1 MPHLARNA
9 IWNIVGGMSMA
20 IVSVALP
27 PFLARLL
34 DRDSFG
40 AWALALQV
48 AGYVNLLNFG
58 MQVIVGRLVAHA
70 DALGDHVRR
79 DRVVATS
86 FVTLAV
92 AGLVGVAI
100 LGMMTLRLDLIV
112 PEAPA
117 ALRPQ
122 LGLTIILIAFS
133 YAVQLPSSVFGA
145 VFIGLRRNDMYAA
158 GLIATRGITFVAVLA
173 VAFLTKDLVIMGL
186 AWLGASLVG
195 ALAKAFLWRR
205 YSPRPRLALSDFR
218 LVTLWDLGRD
228 GLAFTVWNLAML
240 MVSGFQLLIVAR
252 VDFANVGA
260 FAVAS
265 SIAVFVAGIM
275 EAICSTLVP
284 HVSHL
289 MGMGDTNEV
298 RKSLHTVTAASVL
311 LSTMMSIGLISIADP
326 VMALWMGRLA
336 NPQDAMILALLVT
349 AQAVRNAMMAYVMVS
364 VALGLQRRMLWTPI
378 LEGLATLAFSAWLG
392 YRYGA
397 SGVALGVAL
406 GGLVGVVL
414 IMLQNVL
421 RVAVP
426 DFTIF
431 DYLVQ
436 DVLRPLLGFVF
447 TLAVFVHLHRSG
459 HIGVEYSAAILA
471 IGFTVTLVIMWGR
484 LGNLA
489 QLALRRAHA

>member
-1 MPHLARNA
+1 MPPLARNA

-34 DRDSFG
+34 DRNAFG

-70 DALGDHVRR
+70 DALGDHARR

-92 AGLVGVAI
+92 AGLVGVI
-100 LGMMTLRLDLIV
+100 MLGAMTLRLDLIV
-112 PEAPA
+112 PKAPT

-122 LGLTIILIAFS
+122 LGLAIILIAVS

-158 GLIATRGITFVAVLA
+158 GLIATRGLTFVAVLA
-173 VAFLTKDLVIMGL
+173 IAFLTRNLVIMAL
-186 AWLGASLVG
+186 AWLGASLGG
-195 ALAKAFLWRR
+195 AVVKAFLWWR

-218 LVTLWDLGRD
+218 LATLWDLGRD

-240 MVSGFQLLIVAR
+240 MVSGLQLLIVAR
-252 VDFANVGA
+252 VDFANVGT

-289 MGMGDTNEV
+289 MGKGDTNEV

-326 VMALWMGRLA
+326 VMAVWMGKLA
-336 NPQDAMILALLVT
+336 NRQDAIILALLVT

-378 LEGLATLAFSAWLG
+378 LEGLAAMACSIWLG
-392 YRYGA
+392 YQYGA
-397 SGVALGVAL
+397 AGVALGISIGA
-406 GGLVGVVL
+406 LVGVVL
-414 IMLQNVL
+414 VALQNVM
-421 RVAVP
+421 RIAVP

-431 DYLVQ
+431 DYLAQ
-436 DVLRPLLGFVF
+436 DVLRPLLGFVL
-447 TLAVFVHLHRSG
+447 TLAVFVYLHNSG
-459 HIGVEYSAAILA
+459 HIGAEYSAAILA
-471 IGFTVTLVIMWGR
+471 IGVTVTLAVMWGR
-484 LGNLA
+484 LGDLT